1 MTSRLTG
8 NLISDKARTF
18 VVLILE
24 ILNSWDIL
32 GGLPTLVSFQ
42 SQSRKATGARISQD
56 DFAKIVASS
65 EMLRLLADFC
75 G

>member
-1 MTSRLTG
+1 M
-8 NLISDKARTF
+8 
-18 VVLILE
+18 E
-24 ILNSWDIL
+24 ILNSCWDIL

-42 SQSRKATGARISQD
+42 SQSWKATGARISQD

-65 EMLRLLADFC
+65 EMLTLLADFC